1 MLVYV
6 SYQYHA
12 YLKSR
17 PKIKCSYWMEHGKTF
32 CNIFVIDVDREKIPG
47 FVSKKK
53 TKKTFDWFWFSHFK
67 SVFVSYNS
75 CLVQSI
81 FKKKVD
87 HLLKLTLKRI
97 PIKTTFFVLVQLKE
111 GQVNSTELA
120 ELAESAENHN
130 FFSSLIKQRKNFP

>member
-53 TKKTFDWFWFSHFK
+53 LKKLLIDFDFHISSTFL
-67 SVFVSYNS
+67 Y
-75 CLVQSI
+75 
-81 FKKKVD
+81 
-87 HLLKLTLKRI
+87 
-97 PIKTTFFVLVQLKE
+97 
-111 GQVNSTELA
+111 
-120 ELAESAENHN
+120 
-130 FFSSLIKQRKNFP
+130 LIIVA